1 MKSIYA
7 ITPSDVEFKRLIK
20 EVERMLD
27 FGVKV
32 FQYREKN
39 LSENLIM
46 ANAEKLLE
54 MIKKNEGKLIIN
66 DDPKIAVEI
75 GADGFHLGMEDY
87 LSPKNLKFIKE
98 HKETINSDYI
108 KEAEIVYLE
117 AYLVSSFKFLIM
129 FSRSFLKK
137 IPLDKAIVS

>member
-27 FGVKV
+27 FGIKV

-66 DDPKIAVEI
+66 DNPKIAV
-75 GADGFHLGMEDY
+75 DY
-87 LSPKNLKFIKE
+87 NVRFTCSIF
-98 HKETINSDYI
+98 TS
-108 KEAEIVYLE
+108 VC
-117 AYLVSSFKFLIM
+117 LVTSQPDF
-129 FSRSFLKK
+129 
-137 IPLDKAIVS
+137 A